1 MDLWSEIKKLEGKDF
16 KTLLQGK
23 KFEVVEVRDSVV
35 IIKPCV
41 RNKIIKIPREGIES
55 AYQELT
61 QKGKISRNQI
71 MAEHA
76 HWFPAHVAAI
86 LANLPGVTYTTK
98 PIIIL
103 YYKSEK

>member
-41 RNKIIKIPREGIES
+41 RNKIIRIAREGIES
-55 AYQELT
+55 A
-61 QKGKISRNQI
+61 
-71 MAEHA
+71 
-76 HWFPAHVAAI
+76 
-86 LANLPGVTYTTK
+86 
-98 PIIIL
+98 
-103 YYKSEK
+103 